1 MIFDFLQANW
11 FEIVAALLAIA
22 YLVLAMMQDVRCW
35 VAWIISSLMYLFVMY
50 SAGLYMEALLQIFYI
65 FIGFY
70 GLYQWRFK
78 SDLNESLK
86 ISTWSARNHLII
98 IGVLIFLTFVSGYI
112 LTIYTTA
119 ASPFVDAFT
128 TWGAIAASYL
138 VAKKILENWFYW
150 FVIDFVSV
158 FLLKSINQFSQILL
172 IFQKLILHL
181 HLILVAFLRVS
192 FVGKI
197 KLLELICYLL
207 IA

>member
-86 ISTWSARNHLII
+86 ISVRFLSNEIRSDSLKIMIHKKDCRISDNC
-98 IGVLIFLTFVSGYI
+98 GVSLLPKNSKLNSELLTVI
-112 LTIYTTA
+112 LRK
-119 ASPFVDAFT
+119 AS
-128 TWGAIAASYL
+128 
-138 VAKKILENWFYW
+138 
-150 FVIDFVSV
+150 
-158 FLLKSINQFSQILL
+158 
-172 IFQKLILHL
+172 
-181 HLILVAFLRVS
+181 
-192 FVGKI
+192 
-197 KLLELICYLL
+197 LLEQSSKKKPVKK
-207 IA
+207 